1 MNSRL
6 LARRSRLLFF
16 AALPVLFGQNIE
28 VYSSGKVEK
37 GATRQLSA
45 YVPLS
50 PNTITWSVNDI
61 VGGNT
66 AVGTISS
73 GGLYA
78 APAVVPMANV
88 VTVKATST
96 AYPAKFG
103 AATITIT
110 QKQPWVWSSNPS
122 SFPAGTVTL
131 SINGSNFDAS
141 TVIKVAGA
149 AWTTTYVS
157 PTSVKAT
164 GSVPSAGTYPLT
176 ATNTGNGPAVSQP
189 VNVTAT
195 AAPPPPPPAISL
207 VSPGSIQ
214 QGTYSLTV
222 SGSGFVAGSQVK
234 FNGAAISTAYGSAS
248 SLTATGSTN
257 LAIGTT
263 IPITVTNPAPNA
275 ATSNTFN
282 IKVSAAPA
290 PNMSKVKA
298 GRLLEQAA
306 FGPAP
311 ALLDKVLQDGTDA
324 WINEQLALPETVFA
338 VPPSISDAQSQ
349 LLHRFGTAPDQL
361 RQRMMF
367 ALANIIV
374 ISANKNNYAP
384 EIVPYYQI
392 LSRNAFGNY
401 KTLLEEIAASSQ
413 MGKYL
418 DHANS
423 AKATATT
430 SPNENFPR
438 ELLQLFSIGLWQ
450 LNPDG
455 TNKLDPQ
462 GRPIPTYNQAVIKEF
477 ARALT
482 GWTYPGPNATGFNWD
497 NFSGPLQPRDA
508 YHDTGAKTLL
518 NGAVLPAGQN
528 TQQDMAAVINN
539 VFNHPNV
546 GPFVALRLI
555 RAMVVSNPSAGYVQR
570 VAAVFDN
577 NGAGVRG
584 DLKAVAKAILT
595 DAEARNDTPGATS
608 GRMKDAIYHLL
619 AFTRALG
626 GAPTSGNNLQ
636 VYNFVNMQQAVMA
649 PPSVFG
655 YYSPFYRIPKQ
666 PLFGPEFQIYS
677 ASESVV
683 RAGMFANILN
693 GQANGDFPVNLTPY
707 NAVAGNTTALIDAV
721 DQALLYGRMSP
732 QMRAAIAAAV
742 DAQYDNNGRVFT
754 ALYLTALSGQYA
766 VQY

>member
-1 MNSRL
+1 MHSRSL
-6 LARRSRLLFF
+6 FRPLCLLF
-16 AALPVLFGQNIE
+16 AAAPWAYAQNIE
-28 VYSSGKVEK
+28 VYSSGNVEK
-37 GATRQLSA
+37 GTTRQLSA

-50 PNTITWSVNDI
+50 PNTIKWSVNGVD
-61 VGGNT
+61 GGNST
-66 AVGTISS
+66 YGTVSS
-73 GGLYA
+73 NGLYTAPTIVPA
-78 APAVVPMANV
+78 ANAVI
-88 VTVKATST
+88 VKATST
-96 AYPAKFG
+96 AYPTKSG
-103 AATITIT
+103 SATLTIT
-110 QKQPWVWSSNPS
+110 QKKPNVWSSNPS
-122 SFPAGTVTL
+122 SFPAGTKTL
-131 SINGSNFDAS
+131 SINGSNFDAA
-141 TVIKVAGA
+141 TIIKVGGA
-149 AWTTTYVS
+149 TWTATYVS
-157 PTSVKAT
+157 PTSIKAT
-164 GSVPSAGTYPLT
+164 GSIATAGTYPLT
-176 ATNTGNGPAVSQP
+176 ATNPGNGAATSSPINITV
-189 VNVTAT
+189 T

-207 VSPGSIQ
+207 VTPGSIQ
-214 QGTYSLTV
+214 QGAYSLTV
-222 SGSGFVAGSQVK
+222 AGSGFVAGSQVL
-234 FNGAAISTAYGSAS
+234 FNGTAITTVYVSPST
-248 SLTATGSTN
+248 LTATGSTN

-263 IPITVTNPAPNA
+263 IPITVSNPAPNA
-275 ATSNTFN
+275 ATSNAFN
-282 IKVSAAPA
+282 IKVSATPA
-290 PNMSKVKA
+290 PNMSKLKA

-306 FGPAP
+306 FGPTP
-311 ALLDKVLQDGTDA
+311 ALIDKVLQDGTDA

-338 VPPSISDAQSQ
+338 VPASISDAQSQ
-349 LLHRFGTAPDQL
+349 LLHRYGTAPDQL
-361 RQRMMF
+361 RQRMIQ
-367 ALANIIV
+367 ALANIVV
-374 ISANKNNYAP
+374 ISANKNIYAP
-384 EIVPYYQI
+384 EIVPYFQI

-401 KTLLEEIAASSQ
+401 KTLLEEIAVSPQ

-438 ELLQLFSIGLWQ
+438 ELLQLFSIGLYQ

-462 GRPIPTYNQAVIKEF
+462 GQPIPTYNQAVIKEF

-482 GWTYPGPNATGFNWD
+482 GWTYPGSNATGFNWE

-528 TQQDMAAVINN
+528 TQQDMAGVINN

-546 GPFVALRLI
+546 GPFIALRLI
-555 RAMVVSNPSAGYVQR
+555 RATVMSNPSPAYVQR
-570 VAAVFDN
+570 ISAVFDN

-584 DLKAVAKAILT
+584 DLKALAKAVLT
-595 DAEARNDTPGATS
+595 DTEARNDTAGAAS
-608 GRMKDAIYHLL
+608 GRLKDAIYHIL

-626 GAPTSGNNLQ
+626 GAPINGNNLQ
-636 VYNFVNMQQAVMA
+636 VYNFVNMQQAIMN

-693 GQANGDFPVNLTPY
+693 GQASGDFPVNLTPY
-707 NAVAGNTTALIDAV
+707 NAVAGNTPALIDAV
-721 DQALLYGRMSP
+721 DQALLYGRMSS
-732 QMRAAIAAAV
+732 QMRAALTTAV